1 MIRFALSFLLGVL
14 IFQTS
19 RTLPSFYFLLL
30 LPIIVALY
38 IWFPRGAV
46 LYVIV
51 LGYLWSFVFA
61 SAKLLPSLDPGLEG
75 QDLFITGGIEHIVTQ
90 PNHYARFVFYVDEI
104 THKNFNGRLPERLI
118 LSWYKVNQRFHRG
131 QLCKLTVRLKR
142 HWRFANPGSIDR
154 EKQMFMR
161 EIGARGYVR
170 NGQCLQKTMPVLVQ
184 QGLRTKLIR
193 EFSNFGHN
201 LKHAGVMQ
209 ALTFGERE
217 GMQQNQWEILRAT
230 GTSHLLAISGLHLS
244 EICFIV
250 FVICNRLTMCSAYL
264 CERIPAQSIAAVV
277 AMIATSFYAYLA
289 GFSIP
294 TQRALIMVFVALSAI
309 LFRVPVVQFPLLAAA
324 LFLVLLCN
332 PLVVLSAS
340 FWMSFLAV
348 LIIFIILKTLQREN
362 KLVTILQIQIIL
374 AAALFP
380 ISMWFFN
387 YGSLI
392 APVVNLIA
400 IPYVGFLLLPILF
413 FAQCLLVVGIYESH
427 YLFVL
432 TDQLLE
438 GLWKWLTLCAEL
450 PFAAIQFRP
459 TLLGVIAY
467 EVGLLLLI
475 QARGLPA
482 RYISPVF
489 LAALFLVNDT
499 TIDDH
504 QLRVTILDVGQGLA
518 VVVETMNHTLVYD
531 AGPQYPSGF
540 STGSAVVLPYLQ
552 ARNIQQVDLAIVSH
566 NDSDHAGGIHA
577 LLDAG
582 VVHKLIVSDRKDLY
596 PQVSANFC
604 RSGDEWLWDGVTF
617 RVLHPSNF
625 WQSNKNNRSCVLQ
638 IVHPKGKILL
648 TGDIEASVE
657 ALLVKQFGDKL
668 RSDLLVVPHHGSYSS
683 SSRRF
688 LASVR
693 PQTAVFS
700 VGYRNRY
707 GFPHAKIMQRY
718 QGIGAD
724 LVNTAHEGAV
734 TFVFDANKGIRREV
748 GYRPQSTRYWN
759 SKWNHSI
766 DPRQ

>member
-19 RTLPSFYFLLL
+19 RTLPSQYCLLL
-30 LPIIVALY
+30 FPVIAALY
-38 IWFPRGAV
+38 VWFPRGAV
-46 LYVIV
+46 LFVIV
-51 LGYLWSFVFA
+51 FGYLWSLAFA

-75 QDLFITGGIEHIVTQ
+75 QDLLIAGNIEHIVTQ

-104 THKNFNGRLPERLI
+104 THKKINGRLPKRLI
-118 LSWYKVNQRFHRG
+118 LSWYKVDQRFHVG
-131 QLCKLTVRLKR
+131 QFCKLTVRLKR

-154 EKQMFMR
+154 EKQMFTQG
-161 EIGARGYVR
+161 IGARGYVR
-170 NGQCLQKTMPVLVQ
+170 KGQCLLKTMSIPMQ
-184 QGLRTKLIR
+184 QGLRAKLIND
-193 EFSNFGHN
+193 FSNFGHN
-201 LKHAGVMQ
+201 LKHAEVMQ
-209 ALTFGERE
+209 ALTFGERK
-217 GMQQNQWEILRAT
+217 GMQPNQWEILRTT

-244 EICFIV
+244 AICLVV
-250 FVICNRLTMCSAYL
+250 FVISYRVTKCSSYL
-264 CERIPAQSIAAVV
+264 CERIPAQSVAAVI
-277 AMIATSFYAYLA
+277 AMFATVFYAYLA

-294 TQRALIMVFVALSAI
+294 TQRALIMVFIALSAI
-309 LFRVPVVQFPLLAAA
+309 LLRAPVVHFPLLAAA
-324 LFLVLLCN
+324 LFLVLLSN

-348 LIIFIILKTLQREN
+348 LFIFIILKTLQRKN
-362 KLVTILQIQIIL
+362 KLTTILHIQIIL

-400 IPYVGFLLLPILF
+400 IPYVSFLLLPVLLL
-413 FAQCLLVVGIYESH
+413 AQCLLAVGVYESH

-438 GLWKWLTLCAEL
+438 GLWWWLTLCAEL

-459 TLLGVIAY
+459 TLLGILAY
-467 EVGLLLLI
+467 EIGLLLLI

-482 RYISPVF
+482 RYVSLVF
-489 LAALFLVNDT
+489 LAALFLINDT
-499 TIDDH
+499 AVHDH
-504 QLRVTILDVGQGLA
+504 RLHATVLDVGQGLA
-518 VVVETMNHTLVYD
+518 VVIETANHTLVYD
-531 AGPQYPSGF
+531 TGPRFPSGF
-540 STGSAVVLPYLQ
+540 NTGSEVVLPYLR
-552 ARNIQQVDLAIVSH
+552 ARNITHIDAVMVSH

-582 VVHKLIVSDRKDLY
+582 VVRTLIVSNRKDLY
-596 PQVSANFC
+596 PQVSAKFC
-604 RSGDEWLWDGVTF
+604 RSGDEWQWDGVTF
-617 RVLHPSNF
+617 RVLHPTNV

-668 RSDLLVVPHHGSYSS
+668 RSDVLVVPHHGSNSS

-724 LVNTAHEGAV
+724 LVDTVHEGAV
-734 TFVFDANKGIRREV
+734 TFIFDANEGIRREV

-759 SKWNHSI
+759 SKWKHSI